1 MFVYGKFL
9 MFKLTDRDWT
19 VGHTK
24 TFVIIMQK
32 NKSNKIIH
40 VKILGKKKKDI
51 PFPQKFPMANNST
64 IYKALGMHFWEI
76 KPRRNHLTI
85 QPTS

>member
-24 TFVIIMQK
+24 TFVIITQK

-40 VKILGKKKKDI
+40 VKILGKKKKRHTI
-51 PFPQKFPMANNST
+51 PTKVPNGK
-64 IYKALGMHFWEI
+64 
-76 KPRRNHLTI
+76 
-85 QPTS
+85 